1 MHGISG
7 KGTVAC
13 MPMWEG
19 KCNMHGIVGTVV
31 RHLNC
36 GKGKVAH
43 MILWERQ
50 FGRCGI
56 VERDVQLAYVDLFVE
71 KSCALS
77 RILD

>member
-1 MHGISG
+1 MH
-7 KGTVAC
+7 V
-13 MPMWEG
+13 
-19 KCNMHGIVGTVV
+19 IVGREVQHAWHCWNCST
-31 RHLNC
+31 HLNC

-50 FGRCGI
+50 SGRCGI
-56 VERDVQLAYVDLFVE
+56 VERDVQLAYMDLFVE